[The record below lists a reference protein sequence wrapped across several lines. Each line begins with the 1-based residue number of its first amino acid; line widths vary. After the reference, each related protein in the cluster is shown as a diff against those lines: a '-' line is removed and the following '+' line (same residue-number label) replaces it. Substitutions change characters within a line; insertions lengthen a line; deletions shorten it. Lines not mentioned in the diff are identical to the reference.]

1 MFFLCR
7 LLRDNYDYFSNLARN
22 LNTVSLRQ
30 GKHSSDL
37 IFLIHQNILYSSWF
51 YNVDVL
57 MPFTAI
63 SYNSFLSFIN
73 LRIYFCKLLC
83 SAARA
88 ESLLKHLE
96 STEEDGFTRPRRT
109 VKASS
114 SNLQNTLSKSQDEVE
129 RHKIAGSSKQEL
141 IVKKNKYL
149 LLQRTWP
156 TLARSIYIE
165 PRLDLLFNLPIIFYS
180 VLLYCLLYVF
190 ILFLYSLE

>member
-1 MFFLCR
+1 MKFWSQCFFFVVSWETTMITFL
-7 LLRDNYDYFSNLARN
+7 NLARN

-37 IFLIHQNILYSSWF
+37 IFLIHQNILYSSCF

-88 ESLLKHLE
+88 ENLLKHLE

-109 VKASS
+109 L
-114 SNLQNTLSKSQDEVE
+114 ND
-129 RHKIAGSSKQEL
+129 
-141 IVKKNKYL
+141 
-149 LLQRTWP
+149 RTRL
-156 TLARSIYIE
+156 TTSLRSISW
-165 PRLDLLFNLPIIFYS
+165 LL
-180 VLLYCLLYVF
+180 CHA
-190 ILFLYSLE
+190 YSLCPLFTDSSYLILSTLNNSRAVLCQLKK